1 MILTGTRHKTFII
14 DNVTFTLEMYMNHEK
29 KLILIAIGAFV
40 TLSLLVFPS
49 TNMIAYSQSENQ
61 TEGKE
66 QAQEKL
72 FELAQ
77 KFNKILKDS
86 NVNLTLPQNGDLSS
100 KLQELKD
107 SGAFK
112 ELSEKF
118 SQAVQELGQGNKT
131 EELKQEAGAD
141 LSTLMQKLQS
151 LRNNSTQ

>member
-1 MILTGTRHKTFII
+1 
-14 DNVTFTLEMYMNHEK
+14 MNHER
-29 KLILIAIGAFV
+29 KLILIAIGAFA
-40 TLSLLVFPS
+40 TLSLFVFPS
-49 TNMIAYSQSENQ
+49 TNMMAYSQSENKTQ
-61 TEGKE
+61 GNE

-86 NVNLTLPQNGDLSS
+86 NVNLTLPQNGDLSA

>member
-1 MILTGTRHKTFII
+1 
-14 DNVTFTLEMYMNHEK
+14 MYLNHER

-40 TLSLLVFPS
+40 TLSLFVFPS
-49 TNMIAYSQSENQ
+49 RNMIAYSQSENKTQ
-61 TEGKE
+61 GKE

>member
-1 MILTGTRHKTFII
+1 
-14 DNVTFTLEMYMNHEK
+14 MYMNHER

-40 TLSLLVFPS
+40 TLSLFVFPS
-49 TNMIAYSQSENQ
+49 TNMIAYSQSENKTQ
-61 TEGKE
+61 GKE

-86 NVNLTLPQNGDLSS
+86 NVNLTLPQNGDLST

-112 ELSEKF
+112 DLSEKF

-131 EELKQEAGAD
+131 EELKQQAGSD
-141 LSTLMQKLQS
+141 LGKLIQKLQD

>member
-1 MILTGTRHKTFII
+1 
-14 DNVTFTLEMYMNHEK
+14 MYMNHER

-40 TLSLLVFPS
+40 TLSLFVFPS
-49 TNMIAYSQSENQ
+49 TNMIAYSQSENKTQ
-61 TEGKE
+61 GKE

-112 ELSEKF
+112 ELSDKF

-131 EELKQEAGAD
+131 QELKQEAGAD
-141 LSTLMQKLQS
+141 LSKLMQKLQS

>member
-1 MILTGTRHKTFII
+1 
-14 DNVTFTLEMYMNHEK
+14 MYMNHER

-40 TLSLLVFPS
+40 TLSLFVFPS
-49 TNMIAYSQSENQ
+49 TNMIAYSQSENKTQ
-61 TEGKE
+61 GKE

-112 ELSEKF
+112 ELSDKF

-131 EELKQEAGAD
+131 QELKQEAGAD
-141 LSTLMQKLQS
+141 LSKLMQKLQS
-151 LRNNSTQ
+151 LKNNSTQ

>member
-1 MILTGTRHKTFII
+1 
-14 DNVTFTLEMYMNHEK
+14 MNPER
-29 KLILIAIGAFV
+29 KLILIAIGAFA
-40 TLSLLVFPS
+40 TLSLFVFPS
-49 TNMIAYSQSENQ
+49 TNMMAYSQSENKTQ
-61 TEGKE
+61 GNE

>member
-1 MILTGTRHKTFII
+1 
-14 DNVTFTLEMYMNHEK
+14 MNHK
-29 KLILIAIGAFV
+29 SRLIPIAIAAFV
-40 TLSLLVFPS
+40 SLSLLVFPS
-49 TNMIAYSQSENQ
+49 TNMMAYSQSENKTQ
-61 TEGKE
+61 GNE

-86 NVNLTLPQNGDLSS
+86 NVNLTLPQNGDLSA

-131 EELKQEAGAD
+131 EELKEQAGAD
-141 LSTLMQKLQS
+141 LGKLIQKLQD